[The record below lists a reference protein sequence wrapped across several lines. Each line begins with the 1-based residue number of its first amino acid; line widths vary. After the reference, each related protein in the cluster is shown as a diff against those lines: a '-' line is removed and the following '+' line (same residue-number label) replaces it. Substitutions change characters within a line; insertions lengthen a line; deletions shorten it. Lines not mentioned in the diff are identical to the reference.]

1 MVRTFG
7 GVSMC
12 RGSAGIRQGEGLP
25 MAAKSIFTVGRAGL
39 IGAIALMSSGCAA
52 PIVGA
57 LGVSE
62 LFTVASL
69 GGTVAF
75 NKGAS
80 DLALDIVTGQNCRI
94 VEGIV
99 RKDREICEPDSSKAA
114 DNDFKGVVGFVAEN
128 QDDLELVTEQ
138 ELDRQTGEKVEV
150 ATWRLRARGD
160 GQIEG
165 HDATAVIDTSGSN

>member
-1 MVRTFG
+1 
-7 GVSMC
+7 
-12 RGSAGIRQGEGLP
+12 

-39 IGAIALMSSGCAA
+39 VGVFALMTSGCAA

-62 LFTVASL
+62 LITVASL
-69 GGTVAF
+69 GGSVAF

-80 DLALDIVTGQNCRI
+80 DIALDIVTGQNCRI

-99 RKDREICEPDSSKAA
+99 REDRQICEPGNSEAA

-128 QDDLELVTEQ
+128 QDDLEMVTEL
-138 ELDRQTGEKVEV
+138 ETDHQTGEKVEV
-150 ATWRLRARGD
+150 ATWRLRAKAD

-165 HDATAVIDTSGSN
+165 QDATAVIDASGGN

>member
-1 MVRTFG
+1 
-7 GVSMC
+7 
-12 RGSAGIRQGEGLP
+12 
-25 MAAKSIFTVGRAGL
+25 MAAKSILTVGRAGL
-39 IGAIALMSSGCAA
+39 IGAVALISSGCAA

-99 RKDREICEPDSSKAA
+99 RKDREICEPDNSVAA
-114 DNDFKGVVGFVAEN
+114 DEDFKGVVGFVAEN
-128 QDDLELVTEQ
+128 QEDLELVTEQ
-138 ELDRQTGEKVEV
+138 ELDHQTGEKVEF
-150 ATWRLRARGD
+150 ATWRVRPRGD
-160 GQIEG
+160 GQISG
-165 HDATAVIDTSGSN
+165 RDATAVIDASGGN